1 MRMNPLPPRGLY
13 AVTPTDLAGRALLDA
28 TREII
33 AGGAVM
39 VQYRAKGKASENDAE
54 ALQRLCAELRTP
66 LIINDDPALAAGIG
80 AAGVHIGRDDTR
92 IAVARERVGPGRL
105 VGVSC
110 YDSLER
116 AREAIAQGADYVA
129 FGRFFPSRSKP
140 GAVQAPMSLLDR
152 ARAEIAKPIVAI
164 GGITPENGAG
174 LIAAGADLLA
184 VIDGVYGAP
193 NRQEAARRYADL
205 FDTTTQSGR
214 MES

>member
-174 LIAAGADLLA
+174 LLAAGADLLA
-184 VIDGVYGAP
+184 VIDGVYGVP

>member
-1 MRMNPLPPRGLY
+1 MRMNSLPPRGLY
-13 AVTPTDLAGRALLDA
+13 AITPIDLAGRALVDA

-33 AGGAVM
+33 AGGAVLI
-39 VQYRAKGKASENDAE
+39 QYRAKDKASESDAQ
-54 ALQRLCAELRTP
+54 ALRRLCAELGTP

-80 AAGVHIGRDDTR
+80 AAGVHVGRDDTR
-92 IAVARERVGPGRL
+92 IAEARETVGTRGL

-110 YDSLER
+110 YNSLDR
-116 AREAIAQGADYVA
+116 AREAIALGADYVA

-140 GAVQAPMSLLDR
+140 GAVQAPLSLLGR
-152 ARAEIAKPIVAI
+152 ARSEIAKPIVAI

-184 VIDGVYGAP
+184 VIDGVYGAS

-205 FDTTTQSGR
+205 FDTTTRTGR